1 MFLYSR
7 TYRSLPPV
15 ADPDARQRLMHAAA
29 PPILGGTPLDDDL
42 LFGARS
48 GAPTARSRSAT
59 RDRDASRSVRG
70 RDPRTR
76 DPGRARGS
84 GVPGHNC
91 CRSHTCHEPA
101 VILVIKNLETISSFI
116 RQFDLNSTTRAPM
129 YAKTYPSLHP
139 VADPA
144 ARQRLLHS
152 TAPPILAGTPV
163 DEELLF
169 SATMERQLREVE
181 AQRGM
186 VTRHEVLAAMIREHA
201 IMAEHAVIEYPTTF
215 AAVVPPGVSL

>member
-42 LFGARS
+42 LFGAR
-48 GAPTARSRSAT
+48 
-59 RDRDASRSVRG
+59 
-70 RDPRTR
+70 
-76 DPGRARGS
+76 
-84 GVPGHNC
+84 
-91 CRSHTCHEPA
+91 
-101 VILVIKNLETISSFI
+101 
-116 RQFDLNSTTRAPM
+116 
-129 YAKTYPSLHP
+129 
-139 VADPA
+139 
-144 ARQRLLHS
+144 
-152 TAPPILAGTPV
+152 
-163 DEELLF
+163 
-169 SATMERQLREVE
+169 MERQLREVE

-201 IMAEHAVIEYPTTF
+201 IMAEHAVTEYPTTF